1 MSAEE
6 YRFRLFV
13 AGDEPN
19 SCLAE
24 QNLRALCLAYLPNRH
39 SIEVI
44 DVLQDF
50 EVALLAQIMV
60 APAVVM
66 VAPRSVTLYG
76 ALTDQAKVLA
86 ALGLKGS
93 DHQA

>member
-6 YRFRLFV
+6 YRFRLFI
-13 AGDEPN
+13 AGNEPN

-24 QNLRALCLAYLPNRH
+24 QNLRALCLAHLPNRH

-44 DVLQDF
+44 DVLKEF

-66 VAPRSVTLYG
+66 VAPRLVTLYG
-76 ALTDQAKVLA
+76 ALTDEAKVLA
-86 ALGLKGS
+86 ALGLKGVN
-93 DHQA
+93 HQA

>member
-1 MSAEE
+1 MSADE

-19 SCLAE
+19 SRLAE
-24 QNLRALCLAYLPNRH
+24 QNLRTLCLAHLPNRH

-44 DVLQDF
+44 DVLKEF

-66 VAPRSVTLYG
+66 VAPRLVTLFG
-76 ALTDQAKVLA
+76 ALTDEAKVLA
-86 ALGLKGS
+86 ALGLKGVN
-93 DHQA
+93 HQA